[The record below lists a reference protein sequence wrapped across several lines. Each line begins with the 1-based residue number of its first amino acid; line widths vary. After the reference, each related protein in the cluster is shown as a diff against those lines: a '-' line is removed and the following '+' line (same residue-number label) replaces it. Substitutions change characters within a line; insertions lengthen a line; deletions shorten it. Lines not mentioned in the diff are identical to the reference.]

1 MFQEF
6 AEATDGCS
14 KTTLALIKSISSYVQ
29 KDEKRRIDL
38 PDDIE
43 NPLFYESIVDI
54 LDVLLD
60 SADSHIKNARA
71 GVVSPRT
78 NGQTLD
84 SASVTVDRHRIV
96 QSSQLEC
103 PKPQLKFLE
112 EIDNSRERPFRPR
125 LIKKYHYWW
134 VVGTLLA
141 PGLFLY
147 LNIVILLLLC

>member
-6 AEATDGCS
+6 AEASDGCS

-60 SADSHIKNARA
+60 SADSHIKSART
-71 GVVSPRT
+71 GVQTPRT
-78 NGQTLD
+78 DGQTLD
-84 SASVTVDRHRIV
+84 GASITVDQRRIT
-96 QSSQLEC
+96 QSSHSEC
-103 PKPQLKFLE
+103 PKPQKAFLDD
-112 EIDNSRERPFRPR
+112 IDNTRERPFRPR
-125 LIKKYHYWW
+125 LKVKYHHW
-134 VVGTLLA
+134 
-141 PGLFLY
+141 F
-147 LNIVILLLLC
+147 VISFI

>member
-38 PDDIE
+38 PDDIG

-60 SADSHIKNARA
+60 SADGHIKSARA
-71 GVVSPRT
+71 GVQSPRS
-78 NGQTLD
+78 NSQTLD
-84 SASVTVDRHRIV
+84 GASITVDQQRIV
-96 QSSQLEC
+96 QSLHLETK
-103 PKPQLKFLE
+103 KPQLDFLDD
-112 EIDNSRERPFRPR
+112 IDNSRERPFRPR
-125 LIKKYHYWW
+125 LITKYHYR
-134 VVGTLLA
+134 
-141 PGLFLY
+141 
-147 LNIVILLLLC
+147 